1 MNRKQ
6 IKFCIINTL
15 GALLLF
21 FVLQKSHILPGEN
34 SKLFFLG
41 PLVKNM
47 SISETPESY
56 KKEFLIIN
64 TSYDRMLVPHYE
76 NVLGEADFKGLQRGN
91 IDILDREK
99 LARFFKRIKI
109 FQNYR
114 YIICNVLFDQPS
126 EYDND
131 LLSSISNTQNIVVA
145 QGEDINRLL
154 PEFRALNLGLDAI
167 YTPGGSFSKYR
178 LFEKSGDRL
187 LKSMPLKMYEALYD
201 KKIDDGFFFSRLN
214 GSLIFNDFTP
224 EYEVKNDAVIRPI
237 DLGDI
242 LLFDDAHL
250 AELTKGKIIIIG
262 DYYNNLKKTVYDPK
276 TPSHLILLNAFLA
289 LEKGYPKISFG
300 LVASLLL
307 IFLFFSFLIITKQS
321 KVESRIFKFP
331 LLGGLV
337 GGASYVLAMSF
348 FSILINAIFG
358 SNFNLVYMGV
368 FFYLENIVVN
378 RHFHYLRIKRR
389 LNIGPRSGRKR
400 KPTT

>member
-6 IKFCIINTL
+6 IKFCAINTL

-41 PLVKNM
+41 PLVKNI
-47 SISETPESY
+47 SISGTPEGY

-76 NVLGEADFKGLQRGN
+76 NVWGGADFEGIQRGN
-91 IDILDREK
+91 VAILDREK
-99 LARFFKRIKI
+99 LARFFERIER
-109 FQNYR
+109 FRNYR
-114 YIICNVLFDQPS
+114 YIVCNVLFDQPS
-126 EYDND
+126 DYDRD
-131 LLSSISNTQNIVVA
+131 LLSSMQNAKNMVVA
-145 QGEDINRLL
+145 QGEDINKVLL
-154 PEFRALNLGLDAI
+154 DFKGLNLGLDAI

-178 LFEKSGDRL
+178 LFEKSGDTV
-187 LKSMPLKMYEALYD
+187 LKSMPLIMYEALYD
-201 KKIDDGFFFSRLN
+201 QKIDPGFFFSRLN

-224 EYEVKNDAVIRPI
+224 EYEVKNDDIVRPI

-250 AELTKGKIIIIG
+250 AELTKDKIIIIG
-262 DYYNNLKKTVYDPK
+262 DYYNNLKKTVYDAK

-289 LEKGYPKISFG
+289 LEKGYPKISFW
-300 LVASLLL
+300 LVVSLLL
-307 IFLFFSFLIITKQS
+307 IFLFFSFLVITKQS
-321 KVESRIFKFP
+321 KVESKVFKYP

-348 FSILINAIFG
+348 FSTVTLIW
-358 SNFNLVYMGV
+358 
-368 FFYLENIVVN
+368 
-378 RHFHYLRIKRR
+378 
-389 LNIGPRSGRKR
+389 
-400 KPTT
+400 PTWESSSIWKI